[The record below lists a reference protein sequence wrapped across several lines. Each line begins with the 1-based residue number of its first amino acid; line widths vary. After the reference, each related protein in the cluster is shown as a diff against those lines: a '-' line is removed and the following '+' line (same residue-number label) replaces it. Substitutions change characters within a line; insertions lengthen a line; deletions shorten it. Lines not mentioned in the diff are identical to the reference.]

1 LIGPKFFQHFEV
13 FWAPTFLMGEEYFLC
28 KQLSDKGMQTFYSPE
43 IQLTHCCHGSLSS
56 VPSRKLWEMAREA
69 HKVYRQYVKVIG

>member
-1 LIGPKFFQHFEV
+1 
-13 FWAPTFLMGEEYFLC
+13 
-28 KQLSDKGMQTFYSPE
+28 LSDKGMQTFYSPE